1 MSRSLAMFS
10 VAVGVCVFTFGI
22 RPAVSET
29 RNQQAAAEV
38 NQALSLEANY
48 GEPHRSRLLRALL
61 DHVPNYGPARW
72 QAGFLQ
78 SYSQWLLLDELA
90 DFANRD
96 RNLTEYR
103 RQRDRATD
111 TVESQLALA
120 QWCDKHKLADQRRAH
135 LTRVLELNPDHPDA
149 RQMLGYRRV
158 NGLWISEDEAKQIA
172 QKAQKQQAVIA
183 QWKPKLSLLCDQ
195 LNDAGQTRS
204 AAAEEKLLAIRS
216 TEAIPALEAVLGTG
230 SSRAGLVLVKS
241 LSQFAVPEASL
252 ALARLALQDERPEVS
267 GAAQAALKTRDPRS
281 YVPEL
286 LASMVATVQSRSE
299 LYTAPNGRIVFRF
312 TTVRENSEFNDVAVY
327 ERTYPKKQLTA
338 AAAKVLENSPTPGI
352 READIARQAAMR
364 ETAVAQR
371 NAAVEARNARV
382 SDVLALATGASAGN
396 SAEQWQKWW
405 SDYNEVLTVG
415 SKPTRTNYTREDV
428 VYSGTSTEGSIDPG
442 NQSQY
447 ECLVAGTLVWTESGP
462 VAIEKIVV
470 GDRVA
475 AKHPETGQLTL
486 KPVLRT
492 TVRPPESLVR
502 IELDD
507 GKSLQS
513 SGGHPFWVS
522 GKGWTKARKL
532 EAGSVLH
539 TATKVA
545 TVRDVKPA
553 PAATTYN
560 LVVADYHTY
569 FVGLDKIL
577 SHDNTI
583 PARTRGP
590 IPGLEAK

>member
-10 VAVGVCVFTFGI
+10 VAVGFCLFPVAV
-22 RPAVSET
+22 RPAVAET

-78 SYSQWLLLDELA
+78 SYNQWLLLDELA

-172 QKAQKQQAVIA
+172 QQAQKQQAVIA

-569 FVGLDKIL
+569 FVGPDKIL